1 MSEPSATPPTT
12 AHRSAANLE
21 RELAGVEGGR
31 KWLRRLVVLVVLAGL
46 VAGGVVW
53 RKKNAPPPP
62 PRYMTQAL
70 TEGDVVETVQSTGV
84 VKPLTEVKV
93 GAQVSGRVAR
103 VVVDFNSQVKR
114 GDLLAEIDPMLLGAQ
129 VQQQRSQ
136 MAAQRASKAG
146 AEARVQMAQ
155 ISLDR
160 LKQLRAE
167 NLVNQAEIDQAQ
179 GQLDVAKAEVA
190 QIKAQMGASAA
201 SIAAAG
207 ANLSFTKI
215 YAPIDGVVTDRQIDE
230 GQTVAASFQ
239 TPVLFTI
246 AEDLRKM
253 RVYADVDEA
262 DVGKLT
268 EGMEAET
275 QVDAFPGERFKG
287 TVGQVRFNP
296 NSVQGVVTYTAVIEV
311 SNPERKLRPGMTAT
325 VTVRTKEARKAQ
337 RLPNAALRFKPTPEK
352 GADGKPLP
360 TPPEKPL
367 DPGTGR
373 IYLLTDGTPGKEKIE
388 PRILKVGVTDGVH
401 TALLEPL
408 DAAVKVVI
416 DEADDKDAKKRGGPR
431 IF

>member
-1 MSEPSATPPTT
+1 MSDPSTTPPTT
-12 AHRSAANLE
+12 AYRSTANLE

-31 KWLRRLVVLVVLAGL
+31 KWLKRLVALVVLVGL
-46 VAGGVVW
+46 VAGGIVW

-190 QIKAQMGASAA
+190 QIKAQLGASAA

-262 DVGKLT
+262 DVGKLM
-268 EGMEAET
+268 EGMAAET

-352 GADGKPLP
+352 GPDGKPLP